1 MGKEEMEY
9 SITDQRQLSKT
20 LTRHAEKD
28 DVKDG
33 LQFHHAKECTSEVNQ
48 TGQWD
53 MHVRVHDNT
62 NESSIELIPIQV
74 STPRGRLK
82 GSDDMK
88 EKH

>member
-48 TGQWD
+48 TGQ
-53 MHVRVHDNT
+53 
-62 NESSIELIPIQV
+62 
-74 STPRGRLK
+74 
-82 GSDDMK
+82 
-88 EKH
+88 